1 MTHDV
6 VKSVSSSD
14 DVAILKLHGP
24 GVGFKSGILAEVTA
38 TLDRNGINNKSV
50 LTAQTAINVLLSREH
65 LDAAYETL
73 VDHHM
78 AGVVEVS
85 RNDAVAIVAVVGV
98 GVLDASNVGS
108 AIASRAL
115 SAALA
120 GGVRVTLAAAG
131 ASEVAA
137 YMLVDRDD
145 RRLALSLIHAEFFGA

>member
-1 MTHDV
+1 
-6 VKSVSSSD
+6 
-14 DVAILKLHGP
+14 
-24 GVGFKSGILAEVTA
+24 
-38 TLDRNGINNKSV
+38 
-50 LTAQTAINVLLSREH
+50 
-65 LDAAYETL
+65 
-73 VDHHM
+73 M

-85 RNDAVAIVAVVGV
+85 RNDAVAIVAVVGD

-145 RRLALSLIHAEFFGA
+145 RRLALSLIHAEFFGAK

>member
-1 MTHDV
+1 
-6 VKSVSSSD
+6 
-14 DVAILKLHGP
+14 
-24 GVGFKSGILAEVTA
+24 
-38 TLDRNGINNKSV
+38 
-50 LTAQTAINVLLSREH
+50 
-65 LDAAYETL
+65 
-73 VDHHM
+73 
-78 AGVVEVS
+78 VS
-85 RNDAVAIVAVVGV
+85 RNDAVAIVAVVGD

-145 RRLALSLIHAEFFGA
+145 RRLALKLIHAEFFGDK